1 MSSPEDFPA
10 NLFPTQVNGGG
21 EKMSVIYGRRCS
33 VLYPRSDRLGLSVKM
48 LLESPLWSKDGYYLI
63 WDAIPLCSRRV
74 TTFTD
79 TNSNKPSPS
88 NGSAEILRALDI
100 PSNRCL
106 FRLRVLMPHTEETG
120 CSSLPLMQTPTAV
133 MTKERPEDMR
143 ARARARGYKNG
154 TRYGSLESQINYDPR
169 FKYLLPTPNA
179 MDMLNENTIGDHD
192 VKRGHLRCVAR
203 DMWEKG
209 LLPTPNSRD
218 WKGKTN
224 CNVVKASGNIYGE
237 TLPDTIGRLTEDSFL
252 NTDGKGFRLSP
263 LFTEEMMG
271 FPFLWTTLPFLRQD
285 GDKSPSKPTET
296 Q

>member
-10 NLFPTQVNGGG
+10 NLFPTQENGGG
-21 EKMSVIYGRRCS
+21 EKMSVIYGRKCS
-33 VLYPRSDRLGLSVKM
+33 VLYPRSDRLGLSVRM

-79 TNSNKPSPS
+79 TNSNNPSPS
-88 NGSAEILRALDI
+88 NGSAEILRGLDI
-100 PSNRCL
+100 PSNRFL

-169 FKYLLPTPNA
+169 FYGLIRTPSAMDSRNWESAKYTGGGTLAQEIMQNEKYKQLLPTPTCNDA
-179 MDMLNENTIGDHD
+179 VNNSIPKSQVERADSIT
-192 VKRGHLRCVAR
+192 KRIL
-203 DMWEKG
+203 
-209 LLPTPNSRD
+209 
-218 WKGKTN
+218 
-224 CNVVKASGNIYGE
+224 SGEIESNYS
-237 TLPDTIGRLTEDSFL
+237 P
-252 NTDGKGFRLSP
+252 NTDGSPFRLSP

-285 GDKSPSKPTET
+285 GGTNPSKPTET